1 MKTVLITG
9 SGKRLGRHLALN
21 FAKSGWNIILHHLH
35 SYEQAERTFNEIKAL
50 GVELFSVKFDI
61 SKPKEI
67 ESGFKQIKDNFY
79 FPNVLVNNAAIFP
92 KMTKIED
99 IDEEHWDT
107 AIDTNLKG
115 TFFVSKEFAKFAPEN
130 SRIINIASSG
140 AFEIWK
146 HRIPY
151 NVSKSGVIT
160 LTKALAREL
169 APKISVN
176 SVSPGTVDIT
186 DETPVEHLAVKPDRI
201 PFGRYARA
209 EEIFE
214 AVNFFATCT
223 NYITGQNLTV
233 DGGFGLVR

>member
-1 MKTVLITG
+1 MNTVLITG
-9 SGKRLGRHLALN
+9 SGKRLGKQLALN
-21 FAKSGWNIILHHLH
+21 FAKAGWNIILHHFH
-35 SYEQAERTFNEIKAL
+35 SCEAAEKTFNEIKTL
-50 GVELFSVKFDI
+50 GVEVFSVQFDI

-67 ESGFKQIKDNFY
+67 EAGFKQINDNFH

-92 KMTKIED
+92 KETKIGD
-99 IDEEHWDT
+99 IDEEQWDS
-107 AIDTNLKG
+107 ALDTNLKG
-115 TFFVSKEFAKFAPEN
+115 TFFVSREFAKYAPEN

-140 AFEIWK
+140 AFEIWN

-176 SVSPGTVDIT
+176 SVSPGTVDIN
-186 DETPVEHLAVKPDRI
+186 DETPVEPLAISTSRI
-201 PFGRYARA
+201 PFKRYATP

-214 AVNFFATCT
+214 AVYFFATYT

-233 DGGFGLVR
+233 DGGFGLK

>member
-1 MKTVLITG
+1 MNTVLITG
-9 SGKRLGRHLALN
+9 SGKRLGRQLALN
-21 FAKSGWNIILHHLH
+21 FAKFGWNIILHHFH
-35 SYEQAERTFNEIKAL
+35 SDDSAVKTYNEIKAL
-50 GVELFSVKFDI
+50 GVEVYSVKFDI

-67 ESGFKQIKDNFY
+67 EKGFDEITHNFH

-92 KMTKIED
+92 KMMKIED

-107 AIDTNLKG
+107 ALGTNLKG
-115 TFFVSKEFAKFAPEN
+115 TFFVSKEFAKYAPEN

-176 SVSPGTVDIT
+176 SVSPGMVDIT
-186 DETPVEHLAVKPDRI
+186 DETPVEPLIIGTSKI
-201 PFGRYARA
+201 PFGRYATS

-223 NYITGQNLTV
+223 SYITGQNLTV

>member
-21 FAKSGWNIILHHLH
+21 FAKSGWNIILHHFR
-35 SYEQAERTFNEIKAL
+35 SDEQAEKTFDEIKAL
-50 GVELFSVKFDI
+50 GVEVFSFQFDI

-67 ESGFKQIKDNFY
+67 EAGFKQIRDNFH

-92 KMTKIED
+92 KETKIGD

-107 AIDTNLKG
+107 ALDTNLKG
-115 TFFVSKEFAKFAPEN
+115 TFFVSKEFAKFATEN
-130 SRIINIASSG
+130 SRIINIASAG

-176 SVSPGTVDIT
+176 SVSPGTVDIA
-186 DETPVEHLAVKPDRI
+186 DETPVEPLAVRPERI
-201 PFGRYARA
+201 PFGRYATP

-223 NYITGQNLTV
+223 NYIIGQNLTV